1 MRMSREM
8 TLFNAERDRSTVELA
23 IDFATMI
30 ATNWTSSYSMEDA
43 RNYFGYNFWYYN
55 GANGFEQYASTRQ
68 TTADCSSFMTV
79 VWAVATATAYKSSIA
94 LDNSYVKGRK
104 IVPMSR
110 NTVDPDRPST
120 LWCPSTDQLVGG
132 NGVFQGLTSYGFSV
146 ISFSG
151 GNSLQAGDVGII
163 QNSGNNVGHTF
174 MILEPSNGDWN
185 WNGSSQKYFTV
196 VHCSPGSKAIRIQEN
211 WPIIDSVGRTASIFR
226 YTYQHS

>member
-79 VWAVATATAYKSSIA
+79 VWAVATATACLKA
-94 LDNSYVKGRK
+94 
-104 IVPMSR
+104 
-110 NTVDPDRPST
+110 PDRSI
-120 LWCPSTDQLVGG
+120 CP
-132 NGVFQGLTSYGFSV
+132 GLFTCTMDRG
-146 ISFSG
+146 
-151 GNSLQAGDVGII
+151 SL
-163 QNSGNNVGHTF
+163 
-174 MILEPSNGDWN
+174 
-185 WNGSSQKYFTV
+185 K
-196 VHCSPGSKAIRIQEN
+196 K
-211 WPIIDSVGRTASIFR
+211 
-226 YTYQHS
+226 